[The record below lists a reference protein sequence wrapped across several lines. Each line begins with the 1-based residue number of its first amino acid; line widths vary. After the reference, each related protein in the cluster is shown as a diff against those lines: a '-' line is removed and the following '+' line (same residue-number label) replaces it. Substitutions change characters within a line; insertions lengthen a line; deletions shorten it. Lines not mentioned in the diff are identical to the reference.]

1 MDDHRMLHLS
11 SRSGNRSGK
20 RGRTSEAKFST
31 YLVKILY
38 WLVIIRLTVA
48 DTVYYGPDAKFLDI
62 VARTAVFNKVTWV
75 VFACVGAIYLISRL
89 SKSLGLLKVSN
100 SLFSLFIVY
109 AAISVF
115 WSIDVGVSTSRVIH
129 VYIIFVCCMAV
140 TLVGWHER
148 RFQEVTRPIVTML
161 LLGSLIY
168 GLVAPEL
175 AITSLGAQDPNSYWH
190 GLTSQKNQLGSLA
203 SFGVLFW
210 FHAWAARETK
220 LWIASLW
227 GGVALTCLILSHS
240 STSLMATVLV
250 CLFLMLFLRASPV
263 SRRLMPYLIGIF
275 AIVTLLYTFAV
286 LKVVPG
292 LDLLLKPI
300 TYLTGKD
307 TTFTSRTEIWD
318 IIKAHIQLSPV
329 LGSGYAAYWAG
340 PLPTSP
346 SYVFLQQMYF
356 YPFEAHNGY
365 LDVINDLGYVGLIV
379 LLGYIWIY
387 IRQSINFLKI
397 NYSQAGLYLAMLFQQ
412 LLTNL
417 SESHWFFISHDFVI
431 LTLATL
437 CLAAG
442 LRAPRTLSSTN
453 REKPLPPR
461 SVKNRRVF

>member
-1 MDDHRMLHLS
+1 MLQLK
-11 SRSGNRSGK
+11 SRSRIRTATGK
-20 RGRTSEAKFST
+20 STSDAKFST
-31 YLVKILY
+31 VFVKILY

-48 DTVYYGPDAKFLDI
+48 DSVYYGPDAKFLDI
-62 VARTAVFNKVTWV
+62 VARTAMFNKVTWV
-75 VFACVGAIYLISRL
+75 VFACVGAIYVISRL
-89 SKSLGLLKVSN
+89 SKSMGLLRTSN
-100 SLFSLFIVY
+100 RLFLFFIFY

-129 VYIIFVCCMAV
+129 VYIIFLCCIAV
-140 TLVGWHER
+140 TLVGGHER

-175 AITSLGAQDPNSYWH
+175 AISPPSPQDSNAIWH

-210 FHAWAARETK
+210 FHAWAARETN
-220 LWIASLW
+220 LWIAILW
-227 GGVALTCLILSHS
+227 GGVSFTCLILSRS

-250 CLFLMLFLRASPV
+250 CMFLILFLRTPSV
-263 SRRLMPYLIGIF
+263 TRRQMPYLIGTF
-275 AIVTLLYTFAV
+275 AIVILLYTFAV

-292 LDLLLKPI
+292 SDLLLKPI
-300 TYLTGKD
+300 TFLTGKD

-346 SYVFLQQMYF
+346 SYVFLKQMYF

-379 LLGYIWIY
+379 LLGYIWSY
-387 IRQSINFLKI
+387 IRQSINLLKI
-397 NYSQAGLYLAMLFQQ
+397 NYAQAGLYLAMIFQQ

-453 REKPLPPR
+453 REKPPPPR